1 MINIIEILKANNVK
15 IGFTL
20 YSPLL
25 EEVTLFSFDDNRIT
39 VSKEINNHKYI
50 FYFRPDGTL
59 VDHMHSECLLFPD
72 KRCNWSYFQQPK
84 FDPKTLQPFD
94 KVLVRDSECE
104 EWFTAFFS
112 HIIYDFTEY
121 DNCEE
126 MDFLI
131 ASSYGAAHSYCIP
144 YNDKTKYLVGTTT
157 EAPEFYKYWE

>member
-1 MINIIEILKANNVK
+1 MINIAEILRTNNIK
-15 IGFTL
+15 YGFTL

-25 EEVTLFSFDDNRIT
+25 EEVTLFSYDDDQII
-39 VSKEINNHKYI
+39 VSKEINNHKYL
-50 FYFRPDGTL
+50 FYFCNDGTF
-59 VDHMHSECLLFPD
+59 VDHMYSECLLFPD

-84 FDPKTLQPFD
+84 FNPKTLQPYD
-94 KVLVRDSECE
+94 KVLVRDSKHE

-131 ASSYGAAHSYCIP
+131 AASCGAFSYCIP
-144 YNDKTKYLVGTTT
+144 YNDETKHLVGTTK